1 MIRGDKLALYPRV
14 LVELGMG
21 DGRLLESLAKKD
33 PRSLHV
39 GMEIDRAQVQ
49 LAKSRISADN
59 VMLLQGSFEQLV
71 PELPDCCADFF
82 LAVLPD
88 PAFIDPGKHDS
99 WKKFYMDLYG
109 RLKPGGNFRLVTELT
124 DELLQPVSYAN
135 YQDWTTW
142 LESAFVSLGFTVAS
156 RVDGSPAEYQSRC
169 LDQFRGDPDRIK
181 IVTIDFRKP

>member
-1 MIRGDKLALYPRV
+1 MISGDKLALYPRV

-33 PRSLHV
+33 PRSLHA
-39 GMEIDRAQVQ
+39 GIEIDSAQFH

-59 VMLLQGSFEQLV
+59 IVLLQGSFEQLV
-71 PELPDCCADFF
+71 PELPDGCVDFF

-99 WKKFYMDLYG
+99 WIKFYKDLYG
-109 RLKPGGNFRLVTELT
+109 KLKPGGIFRLVTELT

-135 YQDWTTW
+135 YQDWIMW
-142 LESAFVSLGFTVAS
+142 LERSFVSLGFSVAS
-156 RVDGSPAEYQSRC
+156 RVNGSPAEYQTRC
-169 LDQFRGDPDRIK
+169 LVQFRGDPNRIK